1 MIILGFD
8 PGLTNTGYAVLK
20 KELNQIS
27 LIESGLV
34 KPKKGKALSARLFT
48 IFSETSKLI
57 EIFSPNLIVVENVFY
72 GKNVQS
78 AIKLGQAKAS
88 IMLSAE
94 KYNIDLVDYSPREIK
109 QSIVGNGSA
118 SKEQV
123 AFMVKKIFKLKDEAL
138 KSTDVSDAIAVAWCG
153 ANRKI
158 KWLTQLQVLSKEKNL
173 QTSLL
178 ISICLKDYEELP
190 DLNQEIT
197 ILTYL
202 NVREDLMELYGFLE
216 FERRRLF
223 TQLIGVSGIGPRTA
237 INLLSNI
244 SVANFKENIIAEDVK
259 SLSLI
264 PGIGPKT
271 AKRIILDI
279 REKLTKD
286 QSTTD
291 GLDTSNINFTY
302 DDIYTALSSLGYR
315 KNQIDKAIKQ
325 LTNENSFDGNIEDV
339 IKRILNII
347 RWAIP

>member
-1 MIILGFD
+1 M
-8 PGLTNTGYAVLK
+8 
-20 KELNQIS
+20 
-27 LIESGLV
+27 ES
-34 KPKKGKALSARLFT
+34 
-48 IFSETSKLI
+48 EWQ
-57 EIFSPNLIVVENVFY
+57 N
-72 GKNVQS
+72 
-78 AIKLGQAKAS
+78 
-88 IMLSAE
+88 
-94 KYNIDLVDYSPREIK
+94 
-109 QSIVGNGSA
+109 
-118 SKEQV
+118 EQNHT
-123 AFMVKKIFKLKDEAL
+123 KIRR
-138 KSTDVSDAIAVAWCG
+138 G
-153 ANRKI
+153 A
-158 KWLTQLQVLSKEKNL
+158 
-173 QTSLL
+173 SLL
-178 ISICLKDYEELP
+178 TITGIIQRKEPTNLFIDMNGMVFNISICLRDYEELP

-216 FERRRLF
+216 YERRRLF

-279 REKLTKD
+279 REKVTKD
-286 QSTTD
+286 RATTD

-325 LTNENSFDGNIEDV
+325 LTKENSFEGNIEHV

-347 RWAIP
+347 R

>member
-1 MIILGFD
+1 MIDSITGIIQRKE
-8 PGLTNTGYAVLK
+8 PTN
-20 KELNQIS
+20 
-27 LIESGLV
+27 
-34 KPKKGKALSARLFT
+34 LF
-48 IFSETSKLI
+48 IDM
-57 EIFSPNLIVVENVFY
+57 NGMVF
-72 GKNVQS
+72 N
-78 AIKLGQAKAS
+78 
-88 IMLSAE
+88 
-94 KYNIDLVDYSPREIK
+94 
-109 QSIVGNGSA
+109 
-118 SKEQV
+118 
-123 AFMVKKIFKLKDEAL
+123 
-138 KSTDVSDAIAVAWCG
+138 
-153 ANRKI
+153 
-158 KWLTQLQVLSKEKNL
+158 
-173 QTSLL
+173 

-190 DLNQEIT
+190 DLNEEIT

-216 FERRRLF
+216 YERRRLF

-279 REKLTKD
+279 REKVTKD
-286 QSTTD
+286 RATTE

-325 LTNENSFDGNIEDV
+325 LTKENSFEGNIEHV

-347 RWAIP
+347 R

>member
-1 MIILGFD
+1 MIDSITGIIKRKE
-8 PGLTNTGYAVLK
+8 PTN
-20 KELNQIS
+20 
-27 LIESGLV
+27 
-34 KPKKGKALSARLFT
+34 LF
-48 IFSETSKLI
+48 IDM
-57 EIFSPNLIVVENVFY
+57 NGMVF
-72 GKNVQS
+72 N
-78 AIKLGQAKAS
+78 
-88 IMLSAE
+88 
-94 KYNIDLVDYSPREIK
+94 
-109 QSIVGNGSA
+109 
-118 SKEQV
+118 
-123 AFMVKKIFKLKDEAL
+123 
-138 KSTDVSDAIAVAWCG
+138 
-153 ANRKI
+153 
-158 KWLTQLQVLSKEKNL
+158 
-173 QTSLL
+173 
-178 ISICLKDYEELP
+178 ISICLRDYEELP

-216 FERRRLF
+216 YERRRLF

-279 REKLTKD
+279 REKVTKD
-286 QSTTD
+286 RATTD

-325 LTNENSFDGNIEDV
+325 LTKENSFEGNIEHV

-347 RWAIP
+347 R

>member
-1 MIILGFD
+1 MIDSITGIIQRKE
-8 PGLTNTGYAVLK
+8 PTN
-20 KELNQIS
+20 
-27 LIESGLV
+27 
-34 KPKKGKALSARLFT
+34 LF
-48 IFSETSKLI
+48 IDM
-57 EIFSPNLIVVENVFY
+57 NGMVF
-72 GKNVQS
+72 N
-78 AIKLGQAKAS
+78 
-88 IMLSAE
+88 
-94 KYNIDLVDYSPREIK
+94 
-109 QSIVGNGSA
+109 
-118 SKEQV
+118 
-123 AFMVKKIFKLKDEAL
+123 
-138 KSTDVSDAIAVAWCG
+138 
-153 ANRKI
+153 
-158 KWLTQLQVLSKEKNL
+158 
-173 QTSLL
+173 

-216 FERRRLF
+216 YERRRLF

-244 SVANFKENIIAEDVK
+244 SVTNFKENIISEDVK

-279 REKLTKD
+279 REKVTKD
-286 QSTTD
+286 RATTD

-325 LTNENSFDGNIEDV
+325 LTKENSFEGNIEHV

-347 RWAIP
+347 R

>member
-1 MIILGFD
+1 MIDSITGIIQRKE
-8 PGLTNTGYAVLK
+8 PTN
-20 KELNQIS
+20 
-27 LIESGLV
+27 
-34 KPKKGKALSARLFT
+34 LF
-48 IFSETSKLI
+48 IDM
-57 EIFSPNLIVVENVFY
+57 NGMVF
-72 GKNVQS
+72 N
-78 AIKLGQAKAS
+78 
-88 IMLSAE
+88 
-94 KYNIDLVDYSPREIK
+94 
-109 QSIVGNGSA
+109 
-118 SKEQV
+118 
-123 AFMVKKIFKLKDEAL
+123 
-138 KSTDVSDAIAVAWCG
+138 
-153 ANRKI
+153 
-158 KWLTQLQVLSKEKNL
+158 
-173 QTSLL
+173 
-178 ISICLKDYEELP
+178 ISICLRDYEELP

-202 NVREDLMELYGFLE
+202 NVREDLMEY
-216 FERRRLF
+216 ERRRLF

-279 REKLTKD
+279 REKVTKD
-286 QSTTD
+286 RATTD

-325 LTNENSFDGNIEDV
+325 LTKENSFEGNIEHV

-347 RWAIP
+347 R

>member
-1 MIILGFD
+1 MIDSITGIIQRKE
-8 PGLTNTGYAVLK
+8 PTN
-20 KELNQIS
+20 
-27 LIESGLV
+27 
-34 KPKKGKALSARLFT
+34 LF
-48 IFSETSKLI
+48 IDM
-57 EIFSPNLIVVENVFY
+57 NGMVF
-72 GKNVQS
+72 N
-78 AIKLGQAKAS
+78 
-88 IMLSAE
+88 
-94 KYNIDLVDYSPREIK
+94 
-109 QSIVGNGSA
+109 
-118 SKEQV
+118 
-123 AFMVKKIFKLKDEAL
+123 
-138 KSTDVSDAIAVAWCG
+138 
-153 ANRKI
+153 
-158 KWLTQLQVLSKEKNL
+158 
-173 QTSLL
+173 
-178 ISICLKDYEELP
+178 ISICLRDYEELP

-216 FERRRLF
+216 YERRRLF

-279 REKLTKD
+279 REKVTKD
-286 QSTTD
+286 RATTD
-291 GLDTSNINFTY
+291 GLDSSNINFTY

-325 LTNENSFDGNIEDV
+325 LTKENSFEGNIEHV

-347 RWAIP
+347 R